1 MAVSTEKWTLTP
13 QVGSA
18 DFKMRNFSFSEWI
31 AVFTIL
37 SVFLSTNAY
46 NVDTNFPIIFKGDP
60 GNYFGF
66 TVALHRN
73 RDGPMA
79 LIGAP
84 RANSSVLR
92 DQLYQPGV
100 LFRCEISRNQACREI
115 VLDKKGNTETERRNS
130 EFSYYDKK
138 DGMWLGV
145 SLDVAHNS
153 VRKDIV
159 TCGHLWINQLYKQHY
174 LANGVCYVING
185 DLDELNVEKLVP
197 FVEKSKQAIIPP
209 GIYKYAFGQMGT
221 SAAFSEDAKY
231 LLLGAPGYRD
241 WTGTVVSYAL
251 DPEKEFQTYHRP
263 AVPDSPADENVSPE
277 SYIGYSVTSG
287 RFYEDGVDF
296 VAVGAPRDGGFYGRV
311 YIYEA
316 AKQSG
321 EKKFVVT
328 QKKEGTQLGEY
339 FGASVLGVNLNGDSY
354 TDLLVGAP
362 LYSSDSGVDEG
373 KVYVYLS
380 NGMGLQAFTE
390 LSGKNKL
397 NSRFGTALANLGDL
411 NQDGFNDV
419 AIGAPYEDGGGV
431 IYIYHGSSTGM
442 NVQYIQRITAAEI
455 NPSLS
460 GFGIHIS
467 RGYDIDKNDY
477 PDVLVGAY
485 ASSNAV
491 LLRTRP
497 VIHLAP
503 TITFSPKQINTNITN
518 CNYQG
523 RDVPCVNVTACLWYF
538 GKHVPLKLE
547 FQHSMVLEPSNPAN
561 LIQPRGFFLNDTKS
575 TTVIRKRS
583 ELDIGSNFCIT
594 DVLYVRSDIKD
605 VITPIQVL
613 YSYHLVPPPDSLNQF
628 DKSFPVVDQLSP
640 SNITSPVTFQTGCGT
655 DDKCLSDLSVTA
667 VLLGHEENT
676 PFIIGEKTT
685 LSIAIEV
692 VNLGEPAYL
701 SELLIHLPPEL
712 PSINQD
718 ICSSYADQ
726 QNQRKNASLIC
737 DLGNPLLK
745 DKKVKIQIKLDLTK
759 IPTNK
764 KELHIDFEAIT
775 ASSEIK
781 PKDNEV
787 KIPLRF
793 KAVADISITGSPSH
807 EQVPYDSKIEGRITV
822 PITHTYFVMNHGP
835 SPVQVI
841 DIFLYVPTSYQ
852 GKDDAVEFVTFTK
865 LEVDSGKPLT
875 IPAKCNDTYLH
886 IKPVLPDVKKNRDD
900 VFRDDELI
908 AQGENKSSS
917 FFGLDYG
924 LEEAE
929 LHDDA
934 SVPARFKRSSEK
946 KTARKRKDIVINC
959 ETAKCMAI
967 QCSASPFPDNRKFA
981 KITVSVLV
989 NMSTLN
995 ELVDPWYQIEFITG
1009 GEVLIRDDGSGVNP
1023 KHHHPYKTVVRT
1035 VIVSSALRE
1044 SEEIAQWIIFVSIG
1058 VGILLLLIIL
1068 ILLIKFGFFKREQK
1082 EKMEKMKSKGE
1093 LKDYEPCEGEST
1105 ESEALN

>member
-1 MAVSTEKWTLTP
+1 MGVRMEKWTFSP
-13 QVGSA
+13 RVGSA
-18 DFKMRNFSFSEWI
+18 VFKMRNFLSSFWI
-31 AVFTIL
+31 VGLVFL
-37 SVFLSTNAY
+37 SVFLSVNGY
-46 NVDTNFPIIFKGDP
+46 NVDTKFPVIFKSDP

-100 LFRCEISRNQACREI
+100 LYRCEISRNQGCQEI

-145 SLDVAHNS
+145 SLDVLYNS
-153 VRKDIV
+153 SRKDIV
-159 TCGHLWINQLYKQHY
+159 TCGHLWKNQLYKQHY

-185 DLDELNVEKLVP
+185 DLDPNNVSKLVP

-221 SAAFSEDAKY
+221 SATFSEDGKY
-231 LLLGAPGYRD
+231 LLLGAPGYHD
-241 WTGTVVSYAL
+241 WTGTVVSYTL
-251 DPEKEFQTYHRP
+251 EPEKEFQNYLKP
-263 AVPDSPADENVSPE
+263 AVPAPPEDPIVSPE

-287 RFYEDGVDF
+287 RFYDNDADY
-296 VAVGAPRDGGFYGRV
+296 VAVGAPRDGGFHGRV

-316 AKQSG
+316 VQTT
-321 EKKFVVT
+321 EKKLLVT

-362 LYSSDSGVDEG
+362 LYSADSGVDEG
-373 KVYVYLS
+373 KVYVFVS

-390 LSGKNKL
+390 LHGKNKL
-397 NSRFGTALANLGDL
+397 NSRFGTALATLGDL

-419 AIGAPYEDGGGV
+419 AVGAPYEDGGGV
-431 IYIYHGSSTGM
+431 IYIYHGSRTGM
-442 NVQYIQRITAAEI
+442 NVQYVQRISAAEI
-455 NPSLS
+455 STSLS

-467 RGYDIDKNDY
+467 RGFDIDQNDY
-477 PDVLVGAY
+477 PDILVGSY
-485 ASSNAV
+485 LSSNAV

-497 VIHLAP
+497 VIQLAP
-503 TITFSPKQINTNITN
+503 KITFSPKQINTNITN

-538 GKHVPLKLE
+538 GKHVPLQLE
-547 FQHSMVLEPSNPAN
+547 FQHNIFLEPTNQAN
-561 LIQPRGFFLNDTKS
+561 LIQPRGFFFIGNKS
-575 TTVIRKRS
+575 TSVIRQKS
-583 ELDIGSNFCIT
+583 KLDTGLNYCIT
-594 DVLYVRSDIKD
+594 DVIYVRPDIKD

-613 YSYHLVPPPDSLNQF
+613 YSYHLVPSTDSINQF
-628 DKSFPVVDQLSP
+628 DKSFPVIDPLSS
-640 SNITSPVTFQTGCGT
+640 SNITSSVTFQTGCGT

-667 VLLGHEENT
+667 VLLGHADNT
-676 PFIIGEKTT
+676 PFIIGDKTT

-701 SELLIHLPPEL
+701 SELLIYLPPEL

-718 ICSSYADQ
+718 ICSSYTDQ

-737 DLGNPLLK
+737 DIGNPLLK

-759 IPTNK
+759 IPTDK

-781 PKDNEV
+781 PKDNAL

-793 KAVADISITGSPSH
+793 RAIADISITGSPSH
-807 EQVPYDSKIEGRITV
+807 EQIPYDGKTEGRISM

-841 DIFLYVPTSYQ
+841 DIFLFVPTSYQ
-852 GKDDAVEFVTFTK
+852 GKDGSVDFVTFTN
-865 LEVDSGKPLT
+865 LEADSGKALT
-875 IPAKCNDTYLH
+875 IPAKCNGTYLK

-900 VFRDDELI
+900 IFRDDELI

-924 LEEAE
+924 LETSE
-929 LHDDA
+929 LSDDA
-934 SVPARFKRSSEK
+934 SVASRFKRSSEK
-946 KTARKRKDIVINC
+946 KTSRKRKDISINC

-967 QCSASPFPDNRKFA
+967 QCSASPFSDTRKFA
-981 KITVSVLV
+981 KITISVLV
-989 NMSTLN
+989 NISILN
-995 ELVDPWYQIEFITG
+995 DVLDPWYQIEFITG
-1009 GEVLIRDDGSGVNP
+1009 GEVLIREDGSGVNP
-1023 KHHHPYKTVVRT
+1023 KHHHPDKTVVRT

-1068 ILLIKFGFFKREQK
+1068 ILLIKFGFFRREQK

-1093 LKDYEPCEGEST
+1093 LKDYEPCEST